1 MNVLDFII
9 LGLIAFFVVKGFFKG
24 FFREISSLIGI
35 IFGLLIA
42 NQYYPN
48 VTVFLRGYIQLE
60 KYLPLISF
68 VLLFISVLLFF
79 TMLGV
84 FLQFV
89 FKKMFIGWL
98 DRGLGIGFA
107 LVKGIIV
114 AYLLIVIITFFMP
127 SKSPLI
133 TKSKTAHMV
142 TVTYQSMIRLIS
154 PALYREW
161 KKKISNES
169 KKIGKIISE
178 GKKAVKNIPQVL
190 PDKKN

>member
-9 LGLIAFFVVKGFFKG
+9 LGLITFFVIKGFFKG

-42 NQYYPN
+42 NQYY
-48 VTVFLRGYIQLE
+48 TTMTAFIKGYIQLE

-68 VLLFISVLLFF
+68 ILLFISVLIFF

-84 FLQFV
+84 FLQFI

-98 DRGLGIGFA
+98 DRSLGIGLA

-114 AYLLIVIITFFMP
+114 AYILIVVLTFFMP

-133 TKSKTAHMV
+133 TQSKTAHMV
-142 TVTYQSMIRLIS
+142 TVTYQSMVRLIS
-154 PALYREW
+154 PVLYREW
-161 KKKISNES
+161 RKKISNES

-178 GKKAVKNIPQVL
+178 GKKAVQNIPHVL
-190 PDKKN
+190 PDKKK

>member
-1 MNVLDFII
+1 MNILDFII
-9 LGLIAFFVVKGFFKG
+9 LGLITFFVIKGFFKG

-35 IFGLLIA
+35 VFGLLIA
-42 NQYYPN
+42 NQYYPSM
-48 VTVFLRGYIQLE
+48 TAFIKGYVQLE

-68 VLLFISVLLFF
+68 VLLFISVLIFF
-79 TMLGV
+79 IMLGV

-89 FKKMFIGWL
+89 FKKLFIGWL
-98 DRGLGIGFA
+98 DKGLGVGLA

-114 AYLLIVIITFFMP
+114 AYMLIVMITFFMP

-142 TVTYQSMIRLIS
+142 TVTYQSMVQLIS
-154 PALYREW
+154 PVLYREW

-178 GKKAVKNIPQVL
+178 GKKAEKNIPQVL

>member
-1 MNVLDFII
+1 MNILDYII
-9 LGLIAFFVVKGFFKG
+9 LGLIAFFVVKGIFRG

-42 NQYYPN
+42 NQYY
-48 VTVFLRGYIQLE
+48 TTMTAFIKGYIQLE

-68 VLLFISVLLFF
+68 ILLFISVLIFF

-84 FLQFV
+84 FLQFI

-98 DRGLGIGFA
+98 DRSLGIGLA

-114 AYLLIVIITFFMP
+114 AYILIVVLTFFMP

-133 TKSKTAHMV
+133 TQSKTAHMV
-142 TVTYQSMIRLIS
+142 TVTYQSMVRLIS
-154 PALYREW
+154 PVLYREW
-161 KKKISNES
+161 RKKISNES

-178 GKKAVKNIPQVL
+178 GKKAVQNIPHVL
-190 PDKKN
+190 PDKKK

>member
-1 MNVLDFII
+1 MNILDFII
-9 LGLIAFFVVKGFFKG
+9 LGLITFFVIKGFFKG

-35 IFGLLIA
+35 VFGLLIA
-42 NQYYPN
+42 NQYYPSM
-48 VTVFLRGYIQLE
+48 TAFIKGYVQLE

-68 VLLFISVLLFF
+68 VLLFISVLIFF
-79 TMLGV
+79 IMLGV

-89 FKKMFIGWL
+89 FKKLFIGWL
-98 DRGLGIGFA
+98 DKGLGVGLA

-114 AYLLIVIITFFMP
+114 AYMLIVMITFFMP

-142 TVTYQSMIRLIS
+142 TVTYQSMVQLIS
-154 PALYREW
+154 PVLYREW

-178 GKKAVKNIPQVL
+178 GKKADKNIPQVL

>member
-9 LGLIAFFVVKGFFKG
+9 LGLITFFVIKGFFKG

-42 NQYYPN
+42 NQYY
-48 VTVFLRGYIQLE
+48 TTMTAFIKSYIQLE

-68 VLLFISVLLFF
+68 ILLFISVLIFF

-84 FLQFV
+84 FLQFI

-98 DRGLGIGFA
+98 DRSLGIGLA

-114 AYLLIVIITFFMP
+114 AYILIVVLTFFMP

-133 TKSKTAHMV
+133 TQSKTAHMV
-142 TVTYQSMIRLIS
+142 TVTYQSMVRLIS
-154 PALYREW
+154 PVLYREW
-161 KKKISNES
+161 RKKISNES

-178 GKKAVKNIPQVL
+178 GKKAVQNIPHVL
-190 PDKKN
+190 PDKKK